1 MYQKG
6 ILVGLLWRSPV
17 TLYEFN
23 ICIAFQLKMNELLP
37 GGIYIVH
44 TQVFRTCS
52 TPPHLLPEY
61 ITCTILVRWPLQTI
75 KILHSIG
82 MDWAVHQF
90 KKAKAEDN
98 EPWWTKSVSQGCLKP
113 KIMTVPSPRLKN
125 EEAKSEKRFIN
136 PSFSTSCL
144 KGAKKN
150 GLVSQCFQH
159 FGVLIVWKQEK
170 YFTNE

>member
-1 MYQKG
+1 MKIPRYF
-6 ILVGLLWRSPV
+6 ILIQDLYRFSIQNEWIIIRGYWYSPHAG
-17 TLYEFN
+17 FR
-23 ICIAFQLKMNELLP
+23 AF
-37 GGIYIVH
+37 
-44 TQVFRTCS
+44 S
-52 TPPHLLPEY
+52 TPPHPESPLPEY
-61 ITCTILVRWPLQTI
+61 ISTGGPSYI
-75 KILHSIG
+75 KIPHGMG

-144 KGAKKN
+144 KGGKKN
-150 GLVSQCFQH
+150 ELVSQSFQH
-159 FGVLIVWKQEK
+159 WGVLIVWKQEK